1 MAATLAPTRTGFSPS
16 IPQTFEELGISQS
29 LVLDLVLRRLLLEGF
44 SNLQSLSDTLKL
56 SVPILNIVFNHM
68 RQQQLVEVKGMIGND
83 YHFTLSQAGKML
95 AARTVSD
102 HPVCRRRAGLL
113 EGLPQRHQ
121 SAVRAGPDRPQ
132 NRCAS
137 AFSDLVVSDELL
149 DQLGPALIS
158 QNSIFVYG
166 PTGNGKTSLAERM
179 LRVYQ
184 DAILLPYAVE
194 VDGQIISLYDPVVH
208 QKLDMDDPDM
218 DPRWVLCRRPCIV
231 VGGELIPSMLELR
244 LDEAS
249 GIYAAPLQMKA
260 NNGIFII
267 DDFGRQLMSPRDLL
281 NRWIVPLD
289 RRVDYLM
296 LRYGVKFQIPFELMV
311 VFSTN
316 LDPSDLA
323 DEAFLRR
330 IHNKI
335 FVDAVD
341 DKVVRPDLPS
351 RGGELQHSVRARQR
365 RIPAQAVPARRP
377 HRAARLL
384 SGRYLQ
390 HFDVDRQV
398 RRPSAVHE
406 QVGAG
411 ARDGAVFRQRVTH
424 PPASGDNEI
433 VAACGFFSF
442 PHTNLAIS
450 RSGWR
455 RLRRGW
461 RRVVTRSHA
470 RICAWNRSTADA
482 VREADLVAFYL
493 PMHTATRLAAKVIE
507 KVRGL
512 NPKAHFVVTGSMR
525 R

>member
-1 MAATLAPTRTGFSPS
+1 MAATLAPIRSGFAPGV
-16 IPQTFEELGISQS
+16 PQSFEDLGISQS

-44 SNLQSLSDTLKL
+44 SNLQSLSQTLRL

-68 RQQQLVEVKGMIGND
+68 RQQQMIDVKGMIGND
-83 YHFTLSQAGKML
+83 YHFTLSQAGKLL
-95 AARTVSD
+95 AGERFQITQYAGAA
-102 HPVCRRRAGLL
+102 PVCLRDYAAATKAQAA
-113 EGLPQRHQ
+113 E
-121 SAVRAGPDRPQ
+121 VRIDRKAL
-132 NRCAS
+132 RS
-137 AFSDLVVSDELL
+137 AFSDLVISDQLL

-158 QNSIFVYG
+158 QNSIFIYG

-184 DAILLPYAVE
+184 DAILLPYSVE

-208 QKLDMDDPDM
+208 QPLDVDDHDV

-244 LDEAS
+244 LDESS

-260 NNGIFII
+260 NNGILII

-316 LDPSDLA
+316 LEPSDLA

-341 DKVVRPDLPS
+341 DKAFDQIFHRVVGSFNIPCEPDSAEYLRKLCLREGRTELRACYPADICNILTSIGKYEGRPPYMS
-351 RGGELQHSVRARQR
+351 KSELE
-365 RIPAQAVPARRP
+365 
-377 HRAARLL
+377 RAAAL
-384 SGRYLQ
+384 Y
-390 HFDVDRQV
+390 F
-398 RRPSAVHE
+398 
-406 QVGAG
+406 
-411 ARDGAVFRQRVTH
+411 
-424 PPASGDNEI
+424 
-433 VAACGFFSF
+433 
-442 PHTNLAIS
+442 
-450 RSGWR
+450 
-455 RLRRGW
+455 
-461 RRVVTRSHA
+461 
-470 RICAWNRSTADA
+470 
-482 VREADLVAFYL
+482 
-493 PMHTATRLAAKVIE
+493 AK
-507 KVRGL
+507 G
-512 NPKAHFVVTGSMR
+512 
-525 R
+525 

>member
-1 MAATLAPTRTGFSPS
+1 MAATLAPIRSGFAPGV
-16 IPQTFEELGISQS
+16 PQSFEDLGISQS

-44 SNLQSLSDTLKL
+44 SNLQSLSHTLKL

-68 RQQQLVEVKGMIGND
+68 RQQQMIDVKGMIGND
-83 YHFTLSQAGKML
+83 YHFTLSQAGKLL
-95 AARTVSD
+95 AGERFQITQYAGAAPVSLRD
-102 HPVCRRRAGLL
+102 YAGATKAQAAEVRIDRKAL
-113 EGLPQRHQ
+113 R
-121 SAVRAGPDRPQ
+121 SAL
-132 NRCAS
+132 
-137 AFSDLVVSDELL
+137 SDLVVSDQLL

-158 QNSIFVYG
+158 QNSIFIYG

-208 QKLDMDDPDM
+208 QPLDVDDHDI

-244 LDEAS
+244 LDESS

-260 NNGIFII
+260 NNGILII

-316 LDPSDLA
+316 LEPSDLA

-341 DKVVRPDLPS
+341 DKAFDQIFHRVVGSFNIPCEPDSAEYLRKLCLREGRTELRACYPADICNILTSIGKYEGRPPYMS
-351 RGGELQHSVRARQR
+351 KSELE
-365 RIPAQAVPARRP
+365 
-377 HRAARLL
+377 RAAAL
-384 SGRYLQ
+384 Y
-390 HFDVDRQV
+390 F
-398 RRPSAVHE
+398 
-406 QVGAG
+406 
-411 ARDGAVFRQRVTH
+411 
-424 PPASGDNEI
+424 
-433 VAACGFFSF
+433 
-442 PHTNLAIS
+442 
-450 RSGWR
+450 
-455 RLRRGW
+455 
-461 RRVVTRSHA
+461 
-470 RICAWNRSTADA
+470 
-482 VREADLVAFYL
+482 
-493 PMHTATRLAAKVIE
+493 AK
-507 KVRGL
+507 G
-512 NPKAHFVVTGSMR
+512 
-525 R
+525 

>member
-1 MAATLAPTRTGFSPS
+1 MAATLAPIRSGFAPS
-16 IPQTFEELGISQS
+16 VPQSFEDLGISQS

-44 SNLQSLSDTLKL
+44 SNLQSLSQTLKL

-68 RQQQLVEVKGMIGND
+68 RQQQMVDVKGMLGND
-83 YHFTLSQAGKML
+83 YHFTLSQAGKTL
-95 AARTVSD
+95 AGERFQITQYAGAAPVSLRD
-102 HPVCRRRAGLL
+102 Y
-113 EGLPQRHQ
+113 
-121 SAVRAGPDRPQ
+121 SAATKAQAAEVRIDRKAL
-132 NRCAS
+132 RS
-137 AFSDLVVSDELL
+137 AFSDLVISDQLL

-158 QNSIFVYG
+158 QNSIFIYG

-184 DAILLPYAVE
+184 DAILLPYSVE

-208 QKLDMDDPDM
+208 QPLDVEDNDV

-244 LDEAS
+244 LDESS

-260 NNGIFII
+260 NNGILII

-316 LDPSDLA
+316 LEPSDLA

-341 DKVVRPDLPS
+341 DKAFDQIFHRVVGAFNIPCEPDSAEYLRKLCMREGRTELRACYPADICNILTSIGKYEGRPPYMS
-351 RGGELQHSVRARQR
+351 KSELE
-365 RIPAQAVPARRP
+365 
-377 HRAARLL
+377 RAAAL
-384 SGRYLQ
+384 Y
-390 HFDVDRQV
+390 F
-398 RRPSAVHE
+398 
-406 QVGAG
+406 
-411 ARDGAVFRQRVTH
+411 
-424 PPASGDNEI
+424 
-433 VAACGFFSF
+433 
-442 PHTNLAIS
+442 
-450 RSGWR
+450 
-455 RLRRGW
+455 
-461 RRVVTRSHA
+461 
-470 RICAWNRSTADA
+470 
-482 VREADLVAFYL
+482 
-493 PMHTATRLAAKVIE
+493 AK
-507 KVRGL
+507 G
-512 NPKAHFVVTGSMR
+512 
-525 R
+525 